1 MEHIA
6 ALMSDVSVGQ
16 CFAECKM
23 KVRSQTIL
31 IERNGVVCH
40 VMIYLV
46 FCTEIWIG
54 LPGSFG
60 L

>member
-6 ALMSDVSVGQ
+6 ALMSDVLVEQ
-16 CFAECKM
+16 CFAECKRR
-23 KVRSQTIL
+23 VRSQTTL
-31 IERNGVVCH
+31 IERKGVVCQ

-46 FCTEIWIG
+46 FYADIWIG